1 MINKY
6 SLYYAKVKYED
17 DSNQFKVR
25 PVIVIEN
32 KGHSV
37 LCYKV
42 TGTEPRENQKGE
54 YTIKDWRQAGLRKP
68 STIRATKSISY
79 QPNILVKYIGKLT
92 YKDIKLFE
100 EQLHK
105 DFNEDLN
112 NVTCKYSVENY
123 EKLGIKLDDIEK
135 HIFTKYGKVFEKLEE
150 YDMEAIRYSYKG
162 PVFRFGQVW
171 DFIEEP
177 IYTEAR
183 TKRQA
188 VNNLTFKAKMM
199 MGLERDSNLTLHT
212 PYVKEEP
219 FTTKEYHNI
228 MKQISKETPKQKCQH
243 CGTELNSL
251 GDCPVC
257 DYGEEDML
265 ED

>member
-188 VNNLTFKAKMM
+188 VNNLTFKAKMI

-219 FTTKEYHNI
+219 FTTKEYHSI
-228 MKQISKETPKQKCQH
+228 MKQLSNDEPKQKCQH

>member
-150 YDMEAIRYSYKG
+150 YDM
-162 PVFRFGQVW
+162 
-171 DFIEEP
+171 
-177 IYTEAR
+177 
-183 TKRQA
+183 
-188 VNNLTFKAKMM
+188 
-199 MGLERDSNLTLHT
+199 
-212 PYVKEEP
+212 
-219 FTTKEYHNI
+219 
-228 MKQISKETPKQKCQH
+228 
-243 CGTELNSL
+243 
-251 GDCPVC
+251 
-257 DYGEEDML
+257 
-265 ED
+265 

>member
-1 MINKY
+1 MITKY

-42 TGTEPRENQKGE
+42 TGTRPRENQKGE
-54 YTIKDWRQAGLRKP
+54 YEIKDWRQAGLSKP

-92 YKDIKLFE
+92 YKDIKSFE

-105 DFNEDLN
+105 DFNEDLSIAH
-112 NVTCKYSVENY
+112 CKYSIENC
-123 EKLGIKLDDIEK
+123 ERLGIQLDDIEK
-135 HIFTKYGKVFEKLEE
+135 HIFTKYGRAFEKLEE
-150 YDMEAIRYSYKG
+150 YDRDSTKYSYTG

-177 IYTEAR
+177 IYTEAK
-183 TKRQA
+183 TKRHA

-219 FTTKEYHNI
+219 VTTKEYHNI
-228 MKQISKETPKQKCQH
+228 MKQLSNEEPKQKCQY

-257 DYGEEDML
+257 DYGEEDLL

>member
-1 MINKY
+1 MISTKFVIEEHNKLTKLGKEPETANTILNKSNLESAVNSIYQTWNNNDVY
-6 SLYYAKVKYED
+6 STKELKCLRMLYVLTKCHAFADGNKRIAAFIFSYMCDELNT
-17 DSNQFKVR
+17 SFKV
-25 PVIVIEN
+25 
-32 KGHSV
+32 
-37 LCYKV
+37 
-42 TGTEPRENQKGE
+42 TTEELIHLTRSIADN
-54 YTIKDWRQAGLRKP
+54 
-68 STIRATKSISY
+68 SISWDKLCAKF
-79 QPNILVKYIGKLT
+79 NIKI
-92 YKDIKLFE
+92 I
-100 EQLHK
+100 
-105 DFNEDLN
+105 NE
-112 NVTCKYSVENY
+112 SQE
-123 EKLGIKLDDIEK
+123 I
-135 HIFTKYGKVFEKLEE
+135 
-150 YDMEAIRYSYKG
+150 IRYSYTG

-177 IYTEAR
+177 IYTEAK

-228 MKQISKETPKQKCQH
+228 MKQLSNEEPKQKCQH

-257 DYGEEDML
+257 DYGEEDLL